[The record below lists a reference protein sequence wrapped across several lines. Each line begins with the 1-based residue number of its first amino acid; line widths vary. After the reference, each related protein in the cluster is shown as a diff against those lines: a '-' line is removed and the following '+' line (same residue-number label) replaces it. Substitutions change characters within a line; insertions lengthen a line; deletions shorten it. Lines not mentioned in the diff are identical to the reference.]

1 MNDNFEILKY
11 VLPALIIIIPV
22 YFLFTNFMKQQYRM
36 KILDHQQGE
45 GNSLLPLRF
54 QSCERLMLMLE
65 RMEPSSMFL
74 RLNTG
79 SLNSSQMR
87 DMMLITV
94 NQEFEY
100 NLAQQLYIS
109 DDLWK
114 IIVLA
119 KDQTANLILK
129 CSEGVIDTDPS
140 TVLISR
146 YDALISQIKS
156 SPLDTARSALKK
168 ELQTYI

>member
-1 MNDNFEILKY
+1 
-11 VLPALIIIIPV
+11 
-22 YFLFTNFMKQQYRM
+22 
-36 KILDHQQGE
+36 
-45 GNSLLPLRF
+45 
-54 QSCERLMLMLE
+54 
-65 RMEPSSMFL
+65 
-74 RLNTG
+74 
-79 SLNSSQMR
+79 MR

-119 KDQTANLILK
+119 KDQTTNLILK